1 MKKLFTTLNSLLVA
15 AAMLLS
21 GCSYDDS
28 GLLSELD
35 KVKGDVSDLQAGL
48 GDLTERVAALE
59 ANLANEV
66 EALTAMVEAL
76 DAELAEKVVVSNCV
90 TADNGDVTVTL
101 SDGKSFT
108 VYAEPEHTAVTVYT
122 ENGVQY
128 WATVDANGAV
138 VPVRDADGN
147 LIPVVPVKEE
157 KEEAI
162 LPQFSKS
169 EDGSKVVV
177 SFDGGL
183 TWQETGAATTEALDK
198 VSVFSGV
205 ELVKVENVYGA
216 EVVYQAKFTLADGS
230 TFSVDLDPVFNEM
243 YYQTFGT
250 QFQLSDPS
258 GSLITKLYV
267 PAGAEEYI
275 QSVSGN
281 VVDFLIEKPAGW
293 KVTPEDMRG
302 EGEPEAYWVFTVNSP
317 SQEALNAGVAD
328 ESGTVKIVAITGSG
342 KVIPASVEVSTNA
355 VKSID
360 VVAGDVTVE
369 MFGSSVMYAYGFAP
383 YSTFDEDT
391 YKSLVSNYFTMYQW
405 DPAAGPAEL
414 MWAGDLTTSL
424 STMLG
429 ADQDQSYVFWMATL
443 EESMYG
449 VEVGALYTSVLP
461 YVSVSVLEPLAGDA
475 KVSIVMDTTDKFF
488 AATFTPEYYGQ
499 DAATQ
504 LENQLGNLAYYY
516 SEDYNTTLPYEGKIS
531 DLTLFAKQTMAPGT
545 TYVLAVLPY
554 DAEKLAND
562 SYTAADAVLVEYTT
576 ALPNVKNAE
585 AAKVTLSDVKE
596 GAAKVQAKITKD
608 LGASFYFAWVD
619 DATMSTLVS
628 EEDQIAYALT
638 NGKKSTY
645 TGNQSYTMPAGQT
658 SVTLLVVP
666 FAADWSY
673 GEVVAQKLS
682 VKPIVYNDI
691 VVTINKVELTNGSG
705 YYTADHTAANPYY
718 YGYKVEFSATGG
730 TAVDYKV
737 YLADTSSSY
746 PYINYWGGS
755 VDGAVP
761 YLIDNPTSYFAS
773 TSGATTYENT
783 GTKIVKYKSVNYT
796 PTEDPL
802 EYKLVVVAVDADGNY
817 SKPATYSVY
826 YKDFPVPAAN

>member
-35 KVKGDVSDLQAGL
+35 KVKGDVSDLQTDL
-48 GDLTERVAALE
+48 GELTERVEALE

-66 EALTAMVEAL
+66 EALKAMVEAL

-128 WATVDANGAV
+128 WATVDANGVV

-147 LIPVVPVKEE
+147 LVPVIPVKEE
-157 KEEAI
+157 KEEAV

-205 ELVKVENVYGA
+205 ELVKVTNVYGA

-230 TFSVDLDPVFNEM
+230 TFSVDLDPVFSEM

-250 QFQLSDPS
+250 QFQIIDGYS
-258 GSLITKLYV
+258 GGQVTSLYV
-267 PAGAEEYI
+267 PAGGEDAL

-293 KVTPEDMRG
+293 KVTPEDLRS
-302 EGEPEAYWVFTVNSP
+302 EGEPEAYWVFNVKAP
-317 SQEALNAGVAD
+317 SQEAIDGGLAD
-328 ESGTVKIVAITGSG
+328 EVGTVKIVAITGSG
-342 KVIPASVEVSTNA
+342 KVIPASVEVSANPLKSVSVSGGNISVQTYGSNA
-355 VKSID
+355 TYVC
-360 VVAGDVTVE
+360 GLT
-369 MFGSSVMYAYGFAP
+369 P
-383 YSTFDEDT
+383 YSAYSEE
-391 YKSLVSNYFTMYQW
+391 
-405 DPAAGPAEL
+405 A
-414 MWAGDLTTSL
+414 L
-424 STMLG
+424 STAVAKLYDYMDWTWTWPEELGVNLQYAGNLETSISELLG
-429 ADQDQSYVFWMATL
+429 AAQDQSYVFWITFP
-443 EESMYG
+443 EQDYES
-449 VEVGALYTSVLP
+449 GAIKVNKFTKVVAP
-461 YVSVSVLEPLAGDA
+461 YVSVSVLETYAGDA

-488 AATFTPEYYGQ
+488 AATLLPENYGQ

-504 LENQLGNLAYYY
+504 LENHLGNLAIFYA
-516 SEDYNTTLPYEGKIS
+516 EDYNTTLPYEGKIS
-531 DLTLFAKQTMAPGT
+531 DLTLFTKQTMAPGT

-562 SYTAADAVLVEYTT
+562 SYTVADAVMVEFTT

-596 GAAKVQAKITKD
+596 GAA
-608 LGASFYFAWVD
+608 
-619 DATMSTLVS
+619 
-628 EEDQIAYALT
+628 
-638 NGKKSTY
+638 
-645 TGNQSYTMPAGQT
+645 
-658 SVTLLVVP
+658 
-666 FAADWSY
+666 
-673 GEVVAQKLS
+673 
-682 VKPIVYNDI
+682 
-691 VVTINKVELTNGSG
+691 
-705 YYTADHTAANPYY
+705 
-718 YGYKVEFSATGG
+718 
-730 TAVDYKV
+730 
-737 YLADTSSSY
+737 
-746 PYINYWGGS
+746 
-755 VDGAVP
+755 
-761 YLIDNPTSYFAS
+761 
-773 TSGATTYENT
+773 
-783 GTKIVKYKSVNYT
+783 
-796 PTEDPL
+796 
-802 EYKLVVVAVDADGNY
+802 
-817 SKPATYSVY
+817 
-826 YKDFPVPAAN
+826 